1 MSTTPTPS
9 DSAAPE
15 AAASEVKSE
24 VSREA
29 RPTPVLDKLLGVGGA
44 APEPEVKSEAPAEVK
59 ESKPVEVPPDRR
71 EAHEKAIMAIR
82 RAKVPERIWSSL
94 DPESVIE
101 MGTGLA
107 EMQAGSDKLSQELG
121 EFRKSVAAKESDS
134 AAKPSAAKEQP
145 MPDFGE
151 NLSRFSEDFPEH
163 AEGLKLAL
171 AKAVEIAQ
179 SRAQQAMEEKLST
192 LGLDR
197 MGRDLTN
204 LLMKEARDELG
215 ERFPQLADKERSK
228 AVVPIMERLA
238 KTGDYDN
245 IVSLMADASAIAF
258 ADDARNLSKSHAATQ
273 DHKSRDKGQPTVN
286 GKTKA
291 SDGPSLF
298 DRRMARLAEI
308 EQQRR

>member
-9 DSAAPE
+9 DVTTSEVSAAEQKP
-15 AAASEVKSE
+15 EVKSPD
-24 VSREA
+24 
-29 RPTPVLDKLLGVGGA
+29 RPTPGLDKLLGI
-44 APEPEVKSEAPAEVK
+44 ERAPAEDPAPAETK
-59 ESKPVEVPPDRR
+59 EEKPPELAPERK

-82 RAKVPERIWSSL
+82 RAKIPEKVWSSL
-94 DPESVIE
+94 DAESVIE
-101 MGTGLA
+101 MGSGLA

-121 EFRKSVAAKESDS
+121 EFRKAAASKESS
-134 AAKPSAAKEQP
+134 VEAKPAPAKEQP
-145 MPDFGE
+145 SLDFGE
-151 NLSRFSEDFPEH
+151 SLNRFSEDFPEH

-171 AKAVEIAQ
+171 AKAVEAAQ
-179 SRAQQAMEEKLST
+179 SRAQQAMEDKLSS

-204 LLMKEARDELG
+204 LLMKEARDELRD
-215 ERFPQLADKERSK
+215 RFPQLADRERSK

-238 KTGDYDN
+238 KTGDYEN

-258 ADDARNLSKSHAATQ
+258 ADDLRTLSKSQVSMQ

-291 SDGPSLF
+291 SDGPSLY
-298 DRRMARLAEI
+298 DRRMAKLAEI

>member
-1 MSTTPTPS
+1 MSTIHTPS

-15 AAASEVKSE
+15 AAASGVAPEAV
-24 VSREA
+24 RES
-29 RPTPVLDKLLGVGGA
+29 RPTPVLDKLLGVA
-44 APEPEVKSEAPAEVK
+44 VESSEPAIKAEGSAEAK
-59 ESKPVEVPPDRR
+59 ESKPVEVPPERR

-82 RAKVPERIWSSL
+82 RAKIPEKIWSSL
-94 DPESVIE
+94 DSESVIE
-101 MGTGLA
+101 MGSGLA
-107 EMQAGSDKLSQELG
+107 EMQAGSDRLSQELG
-121 EFRKSVAAKESDS
+121 EFRKSVATKESDP
-134 AAKPSAAKEQP
+134 AAKPAAAKEQP
-145 MPDFGE
+145 MLDFGE
-151 NLSRFSEDFPEH
+151 GLTRFSEDFPEH
-163 AEGLKLAL
+163 SEGLKLAL